1 MIATRVNTRAP
12 FDCDCHQLLLLL
24 LLLLLIP

>member
-24 LLLLLIP
+24 LLLLIP